1 MQLDSL
7 HINKY
12 FEVHCSCKLISL
24 PAVGRATEE
33 IKKVEY
39 AENCR
44 GKETAAAYT
53 DS

>member
-1 MQLDSL
+1 MQLDSF

-12 FEVHCSCKLISL
+12 FEGHCSHKLISL
-24 PAVGRATEE
+24 PGVGRATEE

-44 GKETAAAYT
+44 GKATAAGYT